1 MNYNNINDTESIFQ
15 RPRNRYLSRSSFLN
29 IKNRIGRY
37 DGDNR
42 AKNLREIQQD
52 EIEKIKRYDPTTFE
66 FFQVFTNPIVISAKQ
81 QTPSLKSLPQLQIPN
96 PNIFS
101 KITGMMIQLFVND
114 IKGIRKLKI
123 SSKMINEIADL
134 KEKMIAEIKQEQL
147 LGQTQKTGFVEKLKS
162 LFQKISKKK
171 LTELSSQQV
180 KETEQEEL
188 KLIMNIFNEIIE
200 SFRNLRSQI
209 SDINLSFFINS
220 FFTITIGNIFKLFPE
235 FGREQSLM
243 NLRNIQCQFNL
254 LSFAVFLGIEPLIVL
269 FLLLGGN
276 PSLTNQ
282 INQDAS
288 YQLMFFQMI
297 FRNVAMGVKWNP
309 RQKNED
315 KVYGSYNPEIESK
328 IQTYEKMISNIQSIP
343 NKTVNDERLLRDI
356 SMRLRELKN
365 RIQKEQA
372 QQQDSDKPK
381 GNRLTI
387 EDLQKEIQSIREIL
401 EQQQKQQQDQLKQ
414 EIVQKQQQPEGQ
426 QPQQP
431 QGQQQQLIRGQLK
444 VGYNFERYLCSN
456 NKLRRI
462 LTLLSIFGTGIDLS
476 LLVLQSD
483 IAKKYIVR
491 TGKQISLERV
501 SSSILIAMSKEKFLN
516 EKNILIIDS
525 KYVKYSVYD
534 LLRYFLIFNGF
545 DGSNFTKYFSI
556 RNTGYRNNFE
566 KDNNDFITRAYRGAQ
581 SLGKQNLSVLESIS
595 LPPMPFNF
603 ISNINETS
611 KPFNYSFFFYLISNQ
626 DISVNHKIELGCI
639 SLLQGADPNIMPNIA
654 QDILSQLDSRVK
666 RLSICDIF
674 KVFLGSNY
682 ERIIRIFKL
691 YSPNEFSKGVWDDKL
706 GEIQKIMEKQEDM
719 IRNLRRRQMN
729 LQQTNL
735 LLANTTKPLSRQLSS
750 LNLAT
755 TPLKQQLPTTSLN
768 IPFSRRF
775 ALNLETT
782 PLPLRNV
789 RQYEYN
795 PLKVETQ
802 QPNIPV
808 ISSVPIE
815 QSLNTGSML
824 TTVPSSSSSSFNKLH
839 PQQLE
844 PFQNSITGMS
854 GGSKIKLRTFH
865 FLEPKSYNEHAF
877 RAEKPIIA
885 GKMAYDFLRTHYKL
899 KKGSSIMF
907 TIEDREKDRKY
918 NYIGEKVNNK
928 IIIKST

>member
-1 MNYNNINDTESIFQ
+1 MNYNINSSLLPD
-15 RPRNRYLSRSSFLN
+15 PRNRYLRRSRFLN
-29 IKNRIGRY
+29 TNNRIGRY

-52 EIEKIKRYDPTTFE
+52 EVEKIKRYDPTTFE

-81 QTPSLKSLPQLQIPN
+81 QTPSFKSLPQLQIPN

-134 KEKMIAEIKQEQL
+134 KEKMMAEIKQEQL
-147 LGQTQKTGFVEKLKS
+147 LGQQAQKTSFGEKLKRF
-162 LFQKISKKK
+162 FQQILKKK
-171 LTELSSQQV
+171 STELSSPQV

-200 SFRNLRSQI
+200 SFRNLRSTI
-209 SDINLSFFINS
+209 SDINISFFINS
-220 FFTITIGNIFKLFPE
+220 FFTITIGDIFKQFPE
-235 FGREQSLM
+235 FGREPSLM

-282 INQDAS
+282 LNQDAS

-297 FRNVAMGVKWNP
+297 FRNSAMSIGWNP
-309 RQKNED
+309 REKNED
-315 KVYGSYNPEIESK
+315 KVYGSYNPEVESK

-381 GNRLTI
+381 GSSLTI
-387 EDLQKEIQSIREIL
+387 EDLQREIQSIREIL
-401 EQQQKQQQDQLKQ
+401 ERQQTQQQQQLQQ
-414 EIVQKQQQPEGQ
+414 EIVQKQP
-426 QPQQP
+426 QPQP
-431 QGQQQQLIRGQLK
+431 KPQLIQGQLK
-444 VGYNFERYLCSN
+444 VGYNFERYLYSN

-483 IAKKYIVR
+483 IAKKYIIK

-516 EKNILIIDS
+516 EKNILSIDS

-545 DGSNFTKYFSI
+545 DGSNFTKYF
-556 RNTGYRNNFE
+556 RNTEYRNRN
-566 KDNNDFITRAYRGAQ
+566 KDYITNQDQ
-581 SLGKQNLSVLESIS
+581 SLGTQNLSGLES
-595 LPPMPFNF
+595 MPFNF

-639 SLLQGADPNIMPNIA
+639 SLLQGADPNIMPNVA
-654 QDILSQLDSRVK
+654 QDILSQLDSKVK
-666 RLSICDIF
+666 KLSICDIF

-706 GEIQKIMEKQEDM
+706 GEIQKIMKTQKDM
-719 IRNLRRRQMN
+719 IRNLRRQQLN

-735 LLANTTKPLSRQLSS
+735 P

-755 TPLKQQLPTTSLN
+755 TPLQSQKIKQ
-768 IPFSRRF
+768 
-775 ALNLETT
+775 
-782 PLPLRNV
+782 
-789 RQYEYN
+789 YDEYN
-795 PLKVETQ
+795 QLKLGIQ

-808 ISSVPIE
+808 ISTVPIKP
-815 QSLNTGSML
+815 SLNTGSML
-824 TTVPSSSSSSFNKLH
+824 TSVPIITSSVGKLS
-839 PQQLE
+839 PEQLA
-844 PFQNSITGMS
+844 PFQQPITAMF

>member
-1 MNYNNINDTESIFQ
+1 MNYNINSSLLPD
-15 RPRNRYLSRSSFLN
+15 PRNRYLRRSRFLN
-29 IKNRIGRY
+29 TNNRIGRY

-52 EIEKIKRYDPTTFE
+52 EVEKIKRYDPTTFE

-81 QTPSLKSLPQLQIPN
+81 QTPSFKSLPQLQIPN

-134 KEKMIAEIKQEQL
+134 KEKMMAEIKQEQL
-147 LGQTQKTGFVEKLKS
+147 LGQQAQKTSFGEKLKRF
-162 LFQKISKKK
+162 FQQILKKK
-171 LTELSSQQV
+171 STELSSPQV

-200 SFRNLRSQI
+200 SFRNLRSTI
-209 SDINLSFFINS
+209 SDINISFFINS
-220 FFTITIGNIFKLFPE
+220 FFTITIGDIFKQFPE
-235 FGREQSLM
+235 FGREPSLM

-282 INQDAS
+282 LNQDAS

-297 FRNVAMGVKWNP
+297 FRNSAMSIGWNP
-309 RQKNED
+309 REKNED
-315 KVYGSYNPEIESK
+315 KVYGSYNPEVESK

-381 GNRLTI
+381 GSSLTI
-387 EDLQKEIQSIREIL
+387 EDLQREIQSIREIL
-401 EQQQKQQQDQLKQ
+401 ERQQTQQQQQLQQ
-414 EIVQKQQQPEGQ
+414 EIVQKQP
-426 QPQQP
+426 QPQP
-431 QGQQQQLIRGQLK
+431 KPQLIQGQLK
-444 VGYNFERYLCSN
+444 VGYNFERYLYSN

-483 IAKKYIVR
+483 IAKKYIIK

-516 EKNILIIDS
+516 EKNILSIDS

-545 DGSNFTKYFSI
+545 DGSNFTKYF
-556 RNTGYRNNFE
+556 RNTGYRNNIE
-566 KDNNDFITRAYRGAQ
+566 KDNNDFLTRIARGAQ
-581 SLGKQNLSVLESIS
+581 SLGTQNLSGLES
-595 LPPMPFNF
+595 MPFNF
-603 ISNINETS
+603 ISDINETS

-639 SLLQGADPNIMPNIA
+639 SLLQGADPNIMPNVA
-654 QDILSQLDSRVK
+654 QDILSQLDSKVK
-666 RLSICDIF
+666 KLSICDIF

-706 GEIQKIMEKQEDM
+706 GEIQKIMKTQKDM
-719 IRNLRRRQMN
+719 IRNLRRQQLN

-735 LLANTTKPLSRQLSS
+735 P

-755 TPLKQQLPTTSLN
+755 TPLQSQKIKQ
-768 IPFSRRF
+768 
-775 ALNLETT
+775 
-782 PLPLRNV
+782 
-789 RQYEYN
+789 YDEYN
-795 PLKVETQ
+795 QLKLGIQ

-808 ISSVPIE
+808 ISTVPIKP
-815 QSLNTGSML
+815 SLNTGSML
-824 TTVPSSSSSSFNKLH
+824 TSVPIITSSVGKLS
-839 PQQLE
+839 PEQLA
-844 PFQNSITGMS
+844 PFQQPITAMF

>member
-1 MNYNNINDTESIFQ
+1 
-15 RPRNRYLSRSSFLN
+15 
-29 IKNRIGRY
+29 
-37 DGDNR
+37 
-42 AKNLREIQQD
+42 
-52 EIEKIKRYDPTTFE
+52 
-66 FFQVFTNPIVISAKQ
+66 
-81 QTPSLKSLPQLQIPN
+81 
-96 PNIFS
+96 
-101 KITGMMIQLFVND
+101 MMIQLFVND

-134 KEKMIAEIKQEQL
+134 KEKIMVEIKQEQL
-147 LGQTQKTGFVEKLKS
+147 LGQQA
-162 LFQKISKKK
+162 QKIGFGERIKSFFQQILKKK
-171 LTELSSQQV
+171 STELSSPQV

-188 KLIMNIFNEIIE
+188 KLIMNIFNEIID
-200 SFRNLRSQI
+200 SFKSLRSLI
-209 SDINLSFFINS
+209 SDINISFFINS
-220 FFTITIGNIFKLFPE
+220 FFTITIGDIFKFPE
-235 FGREQSLM
+235 FGREPSLM

-282 INQDAS
+282 LNQDAS

-309 RQKNED
+309 REKNED
-315 KVYGSYNPEIESK
+315 KVYGSYNPEVESK
-328 IQTYEKMISNIQSIP
+328 IQTYEKMIHNIQSIP
-343 NKTVNDERLLRDI
+343 NPTEIDKSLFRDI

-372 QQQDSDKPK
+372 QQQYSASKPN
-381 GNRLTI
+381 GNSLTI
-387 EDLQKEIQSIREIL
+387 KDLQEEIKSIREIL
-401 EQQQKQQQDQLKQ
+401 ERQQTQQQEKLQQ
-414 EIVQKQQQPEGQ
+414 EIVQKQS
-426 QPQQP
+426 QPQPQP
-431 QGQQQQLIRGQLK
+431 QPQPQLIQGQLK

-462 LTLLSIFGTGIDLS
+462 LTLLSIFGSGIDLS

-491 TGKQISLERV
+491 TGKPISFERV

-516 EKNILIIDS
+516 EKNILSIDS

-566 KDNNDFITRAYRGAQ
+566 TDNNDFITRPYRGAQ
-581 SLGKQNLSVLESIS
+581 SLGQQNLSALES
-595 LPPMPFNF
+595 MPFNF

-611 KPFNYSFFFYLISNQ
+611 KPFNYSFFFYLISNK

-654 QDILSQLDSRVK
+654 QDILSQLDSKVK
-666 RLSICDIF
+666 KLSICDIF
-674 KVFLGSNY
+674 KVFLSSNY
-682 ERIIRIFKL
+682 ERIIQIFKL
-691 YSPNEFSKGVWDDKL
+691 YSPNAFSNGVWDDKL
-706 GEIQKIMEKQEDM
+706 GEIQKIMETQKDM
-719 IRNLRRRQMN
+719 IRNLRRQQMN
-729 LQQTNL
+729 LQQMNL
-735 LLANTTKPLSRQLSS
+735 QQMNSPLANTTRPLSRQLSS

-755 TPLKQQLPTTSLN
+755 TPLQPQKN
-768 IPFSRRF
+768 G
-775 ALNLETT
+775 
-782 PLPLRNV
+782 
-789 RQYEYN
+789 QYYNYN
-795 PLKVETQ
+795 PLKLAEQRQTT
-802 QPNIPV
+802 PV
-808 ISSVPIE
+808 ISTVPIE
-815 QSLNTGSML
+815 QNLSTRSVL
-824 TTVPSSSSSSFNKLH
+824 TTVPSSVRKLH
-839 PQQLE
+839 PDQLALFQQ
-844 PFQNSITGMS
+844 PPITAMF

-885 GKMAYDFLRTHYKL
+885 GKMAYDFLRMHYKL

>member
-1 MNYNNINDTESIFQ
+1 MSNNINNTESIFQ

-29 IKNRIGRY
+29 INNRIGRY

-81 QTPSLKSLPQLQIPN
+81 QTPSFKSLPQLQIPN

-134 KEKMIAEIKQEQL
+134 KEKMMAEINQQQL
-147 LGQTQKTGFVEKLKS
+147 LEQQAQKTSFPEKLKS
-162 LFQKISKKK
+162 FFQQILKKK
-171 LTELSSQQV
+171 LTEPSSQQV

-188 KLIMNIFNEIIE
+188 KLIMNIFNEIID
-200 SFRNLRSQI
+200 SFRSLRSLI
-209 SDINLSFFINS
+209 SDINISFFINS
-220 FFTITIGNIFKLFPE
+220 FFTITIGDIFKQFPE
-235 FGREQSLM
+235 FGREPPLM

-276 PSLTNQ
+276 PSLKNQ
-282 INQDAS
+282 LNQDAS

-297 FRNVAMGVKWNP
+297 FRNVAIGFKWNP
-309 RQKNED
+309 REKNED
-315 KVYGSYNPEIESK
+315 KVYGSYNPEVESK
-328 IQTYEKMISNIQSIP
+328 IQTYEKMISNIQSIQNP
-343 NKTVNDERLLRDI
+343 TENDNSLLRDI
-356 SMRLRELKN
+356 SMSLRELKN

-372 QQQDSDKPK
+372 QQQNSDKPK
-381 GNRLTI
+381 GNRLKI

-401 EQQQKQQQDQLKQ
+401 ERQQTQQQQQLKQ
-414 EIVQKQQQPEGQ
+414 EIVQKQQLPQGQ

-431 QGQQQQLIRGQLK
+431 QGNQQQLIRGQLK

-462 LTLLSIFGTGIDLS
+462 LTLLSIFGSGIDLS

-491 TGKQISLERV
+491 PGKQISFERV

-516 EKNILIIDS
+516 EKNILSIDS
-525 KYVKYSVYD
+525 KYVKYSIYD

-545 DGSNFTKYFSI
+545 DSSNFTKYFSI
-556 RNTGYRNNFE
+556 RNTGYRNNYK
-566 KDNNDFITRAYRGAQ
+566 KDNSYGKDNSDFFKQNDFLTRIARGAQ
-581 SLGKQNLSVLESIS
+581 SLGQQNLSVLESMS
-595 LPPMPFNF
+595 LPSIPFNF

-654 QDILSQLDSRVK
+654 QDILSQLDSK
-666 RLSICDIF
+666 EKKLSICDIF
-674 KVFLGSNY
+674 KVFLGSDY

-691 YSPNEFSKGVWDDKL
+691 YALNEFSKGVWDDKF
-706 GEIQKIMEKQEDM
+706 GEIQKILKTQEDI
-719 IRNLRRRQMN
+719 IRNLRRQQMN
-729 LQQTNL
+729 LQQTNIP
-735 LLANTTKPLSRQLSS
+735 LANTSIPLSRVNNRSM
-750 LNLAT
+750 
-755 TPLKQQLPTTSLN
+755 
-768 IPFSRRF
+768 
-775 ALNLETT
+775 
-782 PLPLRNV
+782 LPLVPIEQNLNHESS
-789 RQYEYN
+789 Y
-795 PLKVETQ
+795 L
-802 QPNIPV
+802 
-808 ISSVPIE
+808 SSVPIDPNL
-815 QSLNTGSML
+815 SHGSML
-824 TTVPSSSSSSFNKLH
+824 TTVPLSVGKLR
-839 PQQLE
+839 PKQLA
-844 PFQNSITGMS
+844 PFQQPAQMIASF

-907 TIEDREKDRKY
+907 TIEDRQKDRKY

>member
-1 MNYNNINDTESIFQ
+1 MSTNINNTESIFQ
-15 RPRNRYLSRSSFLN
+15 RPRNRYLSRSNFLN

-52 EIEKIKRYDPTTFE
+52 EIEKIKKYDPTTFE

-81 QTPSLKSLPQLQIPN
+81 QTPSFKSLPQIQIPD
-96 PNIFS
+96 PKIFS

-114 IKGIRKLKI
+114 VKGIRKLKI
-123 SSKMINEIADL
+123 SSKMINDIADL
-134 KEKMIAEIKQEQL
+134 KEKLMVEINEEQI
-147 LGQTQKTGFVEKLKS
+147 LGKAQKTSFIEKLKS

-171 LTELSSQQV
+171 SNELSSSQV

-188 KLIMNIFNEIIE
+188 KLIMNIFNEIIN
-200 SFRNLRSQI
+200 SFRILRSQI
-209 SDINLSFFINS
+209 SDINISFFINS
-220 FFTITIGNIFKLFPE
+220 LFPINTSYIFNQFPE
-235 FGREQSLM
+235 FGREPSLM
-243 NLRNIQCQFNL
+243 ILRNIQCQFNL

-282 INQDAS
+282 LNQDAS

-297 FRNVAMGVKWNP
+297 FRNSAMSIGWNP
-309 RQKNED
+309 REKNED

-328 IQTYEKMISNIQSIP
+328 IQTYEKMIHTIQSIQNP
-343 NKTVNDERLLRDI
+343 TENDNRLLSDI
-356 SMRLRELKN
+356 SMRLKELKN
-365 RIQKEQA
+365 RIQKEQS
-372 QQQDSDKPK
+372 QRQYSDKPK
-381 GNRLTI
+381 GRRLTI
-387 EDLQKEIQSIREIL
+387 EDLQREIQSIREIL
-401 EQQQKQQQDQLKQ
+401 EKQQRQQQEQLKQ
-414 EIVQKQQQPEGQ
+414 EIVQKQPQTQG
-426 QPQQP
+426 PQQLQP
-431 QGQQQQLIRGQLK
+431 NPQLIQGQLK
-444 VGYNFERYLCSN
+444 VGYNFERYLFSN

-462 LTLLSIFGTGIDLS
+462 ITLLSIFGTGIDLS

-483 IAKKYIVR
+483 VAKKYIVR
-491 TGKQISLERV
+491 TGKPTSLERV

-516 EKNILIIDS
+516 EKNILVIDS

-545 DGSNFTKYFSI
+545 DSSNFTKYFSI

-566 KDNNDFITRAYRGAQ
+566 TGNNEFITRMAREAQ
-581 SLGKQNLSVLESIS
+581 SFGTQNLSVLESMS

-639 SLLQGADPNIMPNIA
+639 SLLQGANPNIMPNIA
-654 QDILSQLDSRVK
+654 QNILSHLDSKGK
-666 RLSICDIF
+666 RLNICAIF
-674 KVFLGSNY
+674 KVFLGSDY
-682 ERIIRIFKL
+682 KRIIEIFKF

-706 GEIQKIMEKQEDM
+706 GEIQNILEKQEDM
-719 IRNLRRRQMN
+719 IRKLRRQQMN
-729 LQQTNL
+729 LQQTSSP
-735 LLANTTKPLSRQLSS
+735 LANTSRPLSIQLSS
-750 LNLAT
+750 LNLENR
-755 TPLKQQLPTTSLN
+755 PLQQTQIIRSEN
-768 IPFSRRF
+768 NQ
-775 ALNLETT
+775 LNLATQRQTT
-782 PLPLRNV
+782 
-789 RQYEYN
+789 
-795 PLKVETQ
+795 
-802 QPNIPV
+802 PV
-808 ISSVPIE
+808 ISTVPRFNLESALTSVPI
-815 QSLNTGSML
+815 
-824 TTVPSSSSSSFNKLH
+824 SSVRKLR
-839 PQQLE
+839 PQQLA
-844 PFQNSITGMS
+844 PFQQQRMT

-907 TIEDREKDRKY
+907 TIEDRQKDRKY